1 MNPLKLALGFLP
13 WIAFSFA
20 AQRLSANGV
29 AWAALLAVAMTLVS
43 VIAARRRHGPKIL
56 NLGSLVLF
64 AVIAVVGFVGGPAV
78 DRWLFEW
85 GRPLVGVVLGLY
97 VLATVPVMPFTEEY
111 ARQTVPREHWDSP
124 TFKKINRVLSAAW
137 GAAIV
142 VMGGVSLLVTF
153 LDAHATNPAETH
165 VVDLV
170 LNWVVPIAV
179 IWGMVKFTAAYPD
192 RVGKSAPADAS
203 PASAAGP
210 KS

>member
-1 MNPLKLALGFLP
+1 VSRRPGLNGTPPQDVRFCR
-13 WIAFSFA
+13 SFA
-20 AQRLSANGV
+20 AQRLAANGV

-43 VIAARRRHGPKIL
+43 VVAARRHHGPKIL

-64 AVIAVVGFVGGPAV
+64 AIIAVAGFLGGPAV

-97 VLATVPVMPFTEEY
+97 VLITVPVMPFTEEY
-111 ARQTVPREHWDSP
+111 ARQTTPRQYWGSP
-124 TFKKINRVLSAAW
+124 MFKKINRVLSAAW

-142 VMGGVSLLVTF
+142 VMGAVSLLVTF
-153 LDAHATNPAETH
+153 LDAHATNPADNH

-192 RVGKSAPADAS
+192 RVSGSAPAEAS
-203 PASAAGP
+203 SAGAT
-210 KS
+210 